1 MTTGALAC
9 FFGKIMKSKI
19 KTILLTILI
28 FSFVEFVV
36 YIGYALWDI
45 EDGLSG
51 NRNLTEQELSDIS
64 ITLSNYFDSQENKP
78 DRWEIESS
86 YFAKAIYDAP
96 VANQYIIYVDS
107 FYENVKKQYGFS
119 MLSGLQKY
127 YIDTVEE
134 YYSSGENK

>member
-1 MTTGALAC
+1 
-9 FFGKIMKSKI
+9 MKSKI

-64 ITLSNYFDSQENKP
+64 ITLSDYFDSQENKP

-86 YFAKAIYDAP
+86 FFAKAIYDDP

-119 MLSGLQKY
+119 MLAGLQKY

>member
-1 MTTGALAC
+1 
-9 FFGKIMKSKI
+9 MKSKI
-19 KTILLTILI
+19 KTILLTILF
-28 FSFVEFVV
+28 FSFVEFIV

-64 ITLSNYFDSQENKP
+64 ITLSDYFDSQKNKP
-78 DRWEIESS
+78 DRCEIESS
-86 YFAKAIYDAP
+86 FFAKAIYNNP
-96 VANQYIIYVDS
+96 VANQYIIYVDR
-107 FYENVKKQYGFS
+107 FYENVKKQDRFS
-119 MLSGLQKY
+119 MLAVLQKY